1 MKTAQWL
8 FLKSWSNT
16 QADANF
22 LGQEANLALVFGS
35 RLLLTQK
42 EHYDYIRNLMPNA
55 QLVFCSTS
63 GEILNDAVYD
73 QSISVT
79 GITFE
84 KSTVQAFKTNINE
97 HSNSYD
103 AGRFLFNQIPKDDLT
118 HVLIFSDGTLINGSE
133 LVDGLN
139 ADNAKCIAITGG
151 LAGDGDQFKET
162 VTGLNQIPTSGE
174 IIAIGL
180 YGSSLEVSH
189 GFQGG
194 WNEFGHEK
202 QITKS
207 NKNVLYEIDGESAL
221 DLYKQYLGDY
231 SKELPGSALLFPIS
245 LKMPGSDTPVVRTIL
260 SIDEN
265 QKSMTFAGNM
275 PEGSTVRLM
284 KANFDKLIDA
294 AGTAAKNST
303 ETMTDKPQLALLIS
317 CVGRKL
323 LLNERADDEVE
334 SSRDFFGDN
343 TSVAGF
349 YSYGEICP
357 FTFLSKCELHNQ
369 TMTITTFTE
378 A

>member
-8 FLKSWSNT
+8 FLKSWNNT
-16 QADANF
+16 HTDANF
-22 LGQEANLALVFGS
+22 NAQAANLALVFGS
-35 RLLLTQK
+35 RSLLTQQ
-42 EHYDYIRNLMPNA
+42 EHYDYIRTLMPNA

-63 GEILNDAVYD
+63 GEILNNAVYD

-79 GITFE
+79 GIAFD

-97 HSNSYD
+97 HPNSFD
-103 AGRFLFNQIPKDDLT
+103 AGKFLFNQIPKSDLT

-139 ADNAKCIAITGG
+139 ADNSYNISITGG

-174 IIAIGL
+174 IVAIGL
-180 YGSSLEVSH
+180 YGSSLKVSH

-245 LKMPGSDTPVVRTIL
+245 LKIPGSDTPVVRTIL

-265 QKSMTFAGNM
+265 EKSMTFAGNM

-294 AGTAAKNST
+294 AGIAAKNST
-303 ETMTDKPQLALLIS
+303 ETMSEKPQFALLIS